1 MKFIELKK
9 HLQSG
14 ALSPV
19 YWLVGEDDRV
29 AERARDM
36 LLKKVD
42 ALPELN
48 VTVFDENADISAVEA
63 CCRSFPLQAQYRAV
77 IVRGYS
83 GALDRMKHYFE
94 RPQASTI
101 LIFMS
106 TEVTK
111 NLSPYLKFINL
122 VECGRLPRETL
133 VAYIA
138 KRAAK
143 GGSTV
148 TRPAAELLVDYTLGY
163 LAAIEN
169 QVDKLTLIT
178 DAIREDDV
186 RENVSASSEYKIFEL
201 SDAIN
206 KKDGKRAMTILRAL
220 LSDGY
225 APSAVLGMLE
235 GQYRR
240 MMYSVLNRGDENL
253 AARLGV
259 KEGAVYMAQK
269 AAAGKKAS
277 ALKRAYDIAAEY
289 ERAVKNGVMG
299 DKDAVFS
306 AVLQELQLQ

>member
-83 GALDRMKHYFE
+83 GALDRMKNYFE

-138 KRAAK
+138 KRAAE

-148 TRPAAELLVDYTLGY
+148 TRPAA
-163 LAAIEN
+163 
-169 QVDKLTLIT
+169 
-178 DAIREDDV
+178 
-186 RENVSASSEYKIFEL
+186 
-201 SDAIN
+201 
-206 KKDGKRAMTILRAL
+206 
-220 LSDGY
+220 
-225 APSAVLGMLE
+225 
-235 GQYRR
+235 
-240 MMYSVLNRGDENL
+240 
-253 AARLGV
+253 
-259 KEGAVYMAQK
+259 
-269 AAAGKKAS
+269 
-277 ALKRAYDIAAEY
+277 
-289 ERAVKNGVMG
+289 
-299 DKDAVFS
+299 
-306 AVLQELQLQ
+306 